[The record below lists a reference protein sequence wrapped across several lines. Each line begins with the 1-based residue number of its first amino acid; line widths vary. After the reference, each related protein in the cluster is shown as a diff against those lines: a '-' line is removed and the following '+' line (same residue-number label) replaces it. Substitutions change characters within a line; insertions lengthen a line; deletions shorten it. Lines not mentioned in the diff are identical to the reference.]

1 MKTLDYL
8 HLNEKKVAG
17 VASALHQ
24 LLADF
29 QVHYT
34 NLRGMHWNIKG
45 HGFFVLHEKFESM
58 YDDTAEKI
66 DEIAERILMLGGVP
80 ENKFSEY
87 LKVANVKEVSDISC
101 GSEAVDHIL
110 ETYGYLIGEEREALE
125 PLLSQNITQL
135 QIPINNQLI
144 TIIIKSKYYRISL
157 AISIFGCIFGCG
169 ISNTPSHE
177 HQTKHHFCT

>member
-1 MKTLDYL
+1 MNR
-8 HLNEKKVAG
+8 HN
-17 VASALHQ
+17 
-24 LLADF
+24 
-29 QVHYT
+29 
-34 NLRGMHWNIKG
+34 
-45 HGFFVLHEKFESM
+45 
-58 YDDTAEKI
+58 AET
-66 DEIAERILMLGGVP
+66 RHFRMLT
-80 ENKFSEY
+80 S
-87 LKVANVKEVSDISC
+87 I
-101 GSEAVDHIL
+101 
-110 ETYGYLIGEEREALE
+110 GYLLIALLVGGIMYTWLGEWRDMEALE